1 MNSCDLVRSA
11 SRPKLSL
18 PLSVILF
25 ALFPPASCYCPQILC
40 SAFFMF
46 INLLSTSSTTHP
58 EPYRPGDHF
67 ICLFIPV
74 FPFHYLSNF
83 SSSSQTINQSPPARC
98 KPSISPHLYT
108 SFLHSLICMLVSFYI
123 LCLLSLFINSSS
135 LFVSSVAVCGI

>member
-1 MNSCDLVRSA
+1 MNSFDLVRSA
-11 SRPKLSL
+11 SHPKLSL
-18 PLSVILF
+18 PLPVNLF
-25 ALFPPASCYCPQILC
+25 AIFPPASCYCPQILC

-83 SSSSQTINQSPPARC
+83 SSSSQTINQSLPARC
-98 KPSISPHLYT
+98 KPSISLHLYT
-108 SFLHSLICMLVSFYI
+108 SLLLICMLVSFYI
-123 LCLLSLFINSSS
+123 LRLLSLFINSSS
-135 LFVSSVAVCGI
+135 LFVSSAAVCGI